1 MDTMKLVAVKNEIQE
16 TETRRLVIT
25 TVTFDDGEILTY
37 REGNLDL
44 ALLQGAL
51 ILGLDFT
58 NVLDFESSM
67 DPEELDWD
75 ETETVRPSEERER
88 LEKVKRFNA
97 LVRRASVWPESV
109 DTETLVQLKTELAVC

>member
-37 REGNLDL
+37 REGSLDL

-75 ETETVRPSEERER
+75 EIETVRPSEERER

-97 LVRRASVWPESV
+97 LVRRAAVWPESV
-109 DTETLVQLKTELAVC
+109 NIETLVQLKTELAVC

>member
-37 REGNLDL
+37 REGNLDP

-75 ETETVRPSEERER
+75 EIETVRPPEERER
-88 LEKVKRFNA
+88 LARVKRFNA
-97 LVRRASVWPESV
+97 QVRRAAVWPESV

>member
-1 MDTMKLVAVKNEIQE
+1 MKLVAVKNEIQE

-37 REGNLDL
+37 REGSLDL

-75 ETETVRPSEERER
+75 EIETVRPPEERER

-109 DTETLVQLKTELAVC
+109 DTENLVRLKTELAVC

>member
-37 REGNLDL
+37 REGSLDL

-75 ETETVRPSEERER
+75 EIETVRPPEERER

-109 DTETLVQLKTELAVC
+109 DTENLVRLKTELAVC